1 MKRQMLSLVM
11 LAVLS
16 GNGSAQDINPVVSVG
31 IVEAPVDTVWAAW
44 ATSAGLRSWLA
55 PHADIDLRVGGLMRT
70 NYDAN
75 GSLGDSKTID
85 NRILS
90 LDPRRMLSIQVSKAP
105 DGFPFVN
112 AIQHMWTV
120 VYLDPVGRNRTR
132 VRVVGLGF
140 RPDAESQRMRA
151 FFERGNALTV
161 QQLQRHFAATPANSS
176 EVPPPAH

>member
-1 MKRQMLSLVM
+1 MKRLTLSLVM
-11 LAVLS
+11 FTIM
-16 GNGSAQDINPVVSVG
+16 GGSARAQDINPVVSVA
-31 IVEAPVDTVWAAW
+31 IVEAPVNAVWAAW
-44 ATSAGLRSWLA
+44 ATSDGLRSWLA

-70 NYDAN
+70 NYDAK

-90 LDPRRMLSIQVSKAP
+90 LDPGRMLSIQVSKTP
-105 DGFPFVN
+105 DNFPFTD

-120 VYLDPVGRNRTR
+120 VYFEPLGRNRTR

-151 FFERGNALTV
+151 FFDRGNAVTL
-161 QQLQRHFAATPANSS
+161 QQLQRHFPAR
-176 EVPPPAH
+176 PR